1 MMSTN
6 FPFKHLAEE
15 VQFGYASEASADL
28 SPALFS
34 PADLLK
40 WEQRET
46 VHRKQEFL
54 LSRSALATALHPHP
68 LSSVHYKG
76 KQPNLE
82 AGHISLSHAKKVA
95 IAAYSPTLELGVDV
109 EEVRPQIGRIA
120 HKFIR
125 PDEEKYL
132 TDLGTTHAQQL
143 LWGLKESLFK
153 LFGSGNVDFKKH
165 LHITS
170 LHTGGNGEHWSG
182 TAWIYATSAA
192 RPEPIQ
198 CMVQGYFDGSHYY
211 CLATHRKAMIPFNTQ
226 NLQLRQW
233 TLGDAHWLFRLNN
246 DPEVVKYTGDSGFS
260 SEAKA
265 LELIQTYPNYQ
276 RDGYGRWMVT
286 DRVSG
291 TPLGWCG
298 LKKNPWGVDLGF
310 RFFREHWGKG
320 IATTAAQAALS
331 LGRTFGATPII
342 GRTLSSNT
350 ASKKVLEKVGMV
362 QYGALP
368 FEDFAQTYHLPES
381 HSTQWADEQVLLYKS
396 PD

>member
-34 PADLLK
+34 PADRLK

-76 KQPNLE
+76 KQPNHE

-143 LWGLKESLFK
+143 LWGLKESLFN
-153 LFGSGNVDFKKH
+153 LFGSGNVDLKNTCTLLRFI
-165 LHITS
+165 LAVMVN
-170 LHTGGNGEHWSG
+170 TGPVRHGFTLQAQPDQSPSN
-182 TAWIYATSAA
+182 AW
-192 RPEPIQ
+192 
-198 CMVQGYFDGSHYY
+198 
-211 CLATHRKAMIPFNTQ
+211 
-226 NLQLRQW
+226 
-233 TLGDAHWLFRLNN
+233 FRAIL
-246 DPEVVKYTGDSGFS
+246 
-260 SEAKA
+260 
-265 LELIQTYPNYQ
+265 
-276 RDGYGRWMVT
+276 
-286 DRVSG
+286 
-291 TPLGWCG
+291 
-298 LKKNPWGVDLGF
+298 
-310 RFFREHWGKG
+310 
-320 IATTAAQAALS
+320 TAA
-331 LGRTFGATPII
+331 TII
-342 GRTLSSNT
+342 VWPHT
-350 ASKKVLEKVGMV
+350 AK
-362 QYGALP
+362 P
-368 FEDFAQTYHLPES
+368 
-381 HSTQWADEQVLLYKS
+381 
-396 PD
+396 